1 MVAAVEVARQI
12 VKTLLEL
19 GVRDWVVCPGSRN
32 APLLYALAEAEA
44 EAETEAAISVE
55 ASAATGADPIRVY
68 PEIDERS
75 AGFFALGLG
84 RASGKAAAV
93 VTTSGTAPAHLLP
106 AVVEAS
112 HSHVPL
118 VVISA
123 DRPWDWHGVG
133 ASQTTDQTALFTP
146 FAPGLNI
153 PDQMVEGP
161 QWRRGLVNQIVHKAA
176 RAVNMPGGP
185 VHINVAFREPLV
197 PPLASPRVAVDSVR
211 IPEVH
216 AAQSKPAAWEEVVD
230 PSLRTVVVAG
240 NGDDGASVAYASATG
255 YPLLAE
261 PSAPAF
267 GSSWWTPH
275 QQEMLRRY
283 SSEVQQVVLVGTPTI
298 SRPVSALLSRSDVR
312 IIVVAEGSEWP
323 DVRGYADV
331 VVPRLAPPCKPGDV
345 AGVPGEPRGINEGE
359 RKEDAGVPEKVTA
372 WAQQWK
378 QRAAALRTTGVP
390 DAARAAQLVW
400 RAFAQ
405 GVPEHALVLGASNAI
420 RYVDL
425 LAKEPAG
432 VEQSCVETGKRR
444 VYTNRGQAGIDGT
457 VAFAKGVHAALG
469 VPVRVLLGDV
479 TFLHDASSL
488 RQSQD
493 CAQLDIVVLDDAGG
507 RIFESLEHG
516 QAASK
521 EMYERYFAQKQNVDY
536 EALAHAYG
544 YSYRHVEMSKMA
556 DAPGG
561 KLGELKTSSGVE
573 LKTLRDDEA
582 FLKMLT
588 APFEGGRIVHVVC
601 NPHGAAQ
608 ALREMFTK

>member
-32 APLLYALAEAEA
+32 APLLYALAEAESDAKA
-44 EAETEAAISVE
+44 EATTRVE
-55 ASAATGADPIRVY
+55 ASAATGVDPIRVY

-106 AVVEAS
+106 AVIEAA

-146 FAPGLNI
+146 FAPVLNI

-161 QWRRGLVNQIVHKAA
+161 QWRRGLVNQIVHKAV
-176 RAVNMPGGP
+176 RAVDMPGGP

-197 PPLASPRVAVDSVR
+197 PPSAVRPQNSFVVRPKMRDTSSSKSVPTQIPPLASPRVSVDSVP

-216 AAQSKPAAWEEVVD
+216 ATQSKPAAWEAVVD
-230 PSLRTVVVAG
+230 ASLRTVIVAG
-240 NGDDGASVAYASATG
+240 NGDDGTSVAYASATG

-261 PSAPAF
+261 PSSPAF
-267 GSSWWTPH
+267 GSPWWTPH

-298 SRPVSALLSRSDVR
+298 SRPVSALLARPDVR
-312 IIVVAEGSEWP
+312 IIVVSEGSEWP

-331 VVPRLAPPCKPGDV
+331 VVPRLAAPCKPGDV
-345 AGVPGEPRGINEGE
+345 AGVPGEPWGINEGE
-359 RKEDAGVPEKVTA
+359 RKEDGGVPEKVTA
-372 WAQQWK
+372 WARQWK

-400 RAFAQ
+400 QVFTGQFHVENGGKQSGRAQEMERAQ
-405 GVPEHALVLGASNAI
+405 TPREHALVLGASNAI

-432 VEQSCVETGKRR
+432 VEQSWAETGKRR

-457 VAFAKGVHAALG
+457 VALAKGVHAALG
-469 VPVRVLLGDV
+469 LPVRVLLGDV

-488 RQSQD
+488 RQSQG

-507 RIFESLEHG
+507 RILS
-516 QAASK
+516 
-521 EMYERYFAQKQNVDY
+521 
-536 EALAHAYG
+536 
-544 YSYRHVEMSKMA
+544 
-556 DAPGG
+556 P
-561 KLGELKTSSGVE
+561 
-573 LKTLRDDEA
+573 
-582 FLKMLT
+582 
-588 APFEGGRIVHVVC
+588 
-601 NPHGAAQ
+601 
-608 ALREMFTK
+608 